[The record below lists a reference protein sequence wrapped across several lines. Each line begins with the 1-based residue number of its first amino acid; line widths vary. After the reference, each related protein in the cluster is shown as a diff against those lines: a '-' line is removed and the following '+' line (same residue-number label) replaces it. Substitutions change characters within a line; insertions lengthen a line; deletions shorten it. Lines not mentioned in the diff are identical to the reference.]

1 MVSVFEIFKIGIG
14 QSSSHTVGPMKA
26 GDYEVNFPLE
36 TALRFQAE
44 NLPLHENGMTIRAY
58 QQQTL
63 LHSKTYYSIG
73 GGFVVDQEHFGKAL
87 VTEETAP
94 YPFYSAQKLL
104 QHCHDH
110 CLSLSAIVMRNEIAL
125 HERELS
131 STTLPTCG
139 KPCKTP
145 SIAA

>member
-1 MVSVFEIFKIGIG
+1 M
-14 QSSSHTVGPMKA
+14 
-26 GDYEVNFPLE
+26 NFPPE

-58 QQQTL
+58 QQQIL

-73 GGFVVDQEHFGKAL
+73 GGFVVDQEHFGKTL
-87 VTEETAP
+87 TTEESAP

-110 CLSLSAIVMRNEIAL
+110 CLSLSAIVMKNKIAL
-125 HERELS
+125 HGRED
-131 STTLPTCG
+131 
-139 KPCKTP
+139 
-145 SIAA
+145 IEHYFAEVWQAM